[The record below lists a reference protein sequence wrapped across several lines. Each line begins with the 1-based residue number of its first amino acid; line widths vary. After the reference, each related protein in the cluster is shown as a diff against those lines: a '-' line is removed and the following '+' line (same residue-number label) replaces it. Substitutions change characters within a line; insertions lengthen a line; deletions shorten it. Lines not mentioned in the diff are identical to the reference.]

1 MRFQTGEIILIL
13 GVLLFVIGAI
23 AIFTDSLPQIVLQAM
38 GALALIFVGVGVNL
52 KKRKQRNKL
61 QKNILIDFIDKY
73 PGEAIKK
80 ILEYNIIIEKSF

>member
-61 QKNILIDFIDKY
+61 
-73 PGEAIKK
+73 
-80 ILEYNIIIEKSF
+80 

>member
-38 GALALIFVGVGVNL
+38 GALALIFVGVGVSL
-52 KKRKQRNKL
+52 KKRE
-61 QKNILIDFIDKY
+61 QKK
-73 PGEAIKK
+73 
-80 ILEYNIIIEKSF
+80 